1 MLCFSGML
9 DFWRSAS
16 VLEARP
22 LYDLSIII
30 VNHNTADMLI
40 RCLHSIRSQSCHSS
54 EVILVDNASQDNS
67 LEIAEGPLSRLTVIA
82 NKQNLGFA
90 RANNQAL
97 NISRGRYIYFLNPDT
112 ELKEG
117 VLGAIIEFME
127 SNPEIGLAGTR
138 ILNPDGSFQSSVERH
153 YPGERHSRGELSGLK
168 GDIAWVSGASMI
180 ARRSVMREVN
190 GFDERFFLYGED
202 LDLCLAV
209 RIAGW
214 TIGYIPAALVVHWG
228 GVSERNT
235 LPIDVWKKK
244 FNAEILFYQ
253 KHYTDKTI
261 RAIRRATIIQALW
274 RIFTLNLTLSFSKN
288 KEIPLKKLEKYRL
301 MFTLFRE
308 RKIRSNKYSAN
319 P

>member
-1 MLCFSGML
+1 
-9 DFWRSAS
+9 

-22 LYDLSIII
+22 LFDLSIII
-30 VNHNTADMLI
+30 VNYNTADMLV
-40 RCLHSIRSQSCHSS
+40 RCLRSIRSQLSSSS
-54 EVILVDNASQDNS
+54 EVIVVDNASQDNS
-67 LEIAEGPLSRLTVIA
+67 LDIAEGSLSRLTVIA
-82 NKQNLGFA
+82 NKRNLGFA

-97 NISRGRYIYFLNPDT
+97 KISKGRYIYFLNPDT

-117 VLGAIIEFME
+117 VFDAMIEFMR
-127 SNPEIGLAGTR
+127 SNPDVGLAGTR
-138 ILNPDGSFQSSVERH
+138 ILNPDRSIQSSVERH

-180 ARRSVMREVN
+180 ARRSVMRELN

-209 RIAGW
+209 RKAGW
-214 TIGYIPAALVVHWG
+214 KIGYIPEAMVVHWG
-228 GVSERNT
+228 GMSERNT

-253 KHYTDKTI
+253 KHYTYKTM
-261 RAIRRATIIQALW
+261 RAIKRFAIIQALW
-274 RIFTLNLTLSFSKN
+274 RIFSLNLTLFFSKN
-288 KEIPLKKLEKYRL
+288 KEIPLKKLDKYRL
-301 MFTLFRE
+301 MFDVFRE
-308 RKIRSNKYSAN
+308 RNIRPDKYRYN

>member
-1 MLCFSGML
+1 ML
-9 DFWRSAS
+9 DLWRSVS

-40 RCLHSIRSQSCHSS
+40 RCLHSIRSQSSHSS
-54 EVILVDNASQDNS
+54 EVIIVDNASQDNS
-67 LEIAEGPLSRLTVIA
+67 LEIAEGSLSRLTVIA
-82 NKQNLGFA
+82 NKRNLGFA

-97 NISRGRYIYFLNPDT
+97 KISRGRYTYFLNPDT

-117 VLGAIIEFME
+117 VLYAIIEFMK
-127 SNPEIGLAGTR
+127 SNPEVGLAGTR
-138 ILNPDGSFQSSVERH
+138 ILNPDGSIQSSVERH

-209 RIAGW
+209 RNAGW
-214 TIGYIPAALVVHWG
+214 TIGYIPMAMVVHWG
-228 GVSERNT
+228 GMSERNT

-253 KHYTDKTI
+253 KHYSDKTI
-261 RAIRRATIIQALW
+261 RAIKRANIIQALW
-274 RIFTLNLTLSFSKN
+274 RIFSLNLTRSLSKN
-288 KEIPLKKLEKYRL
+288 KEIPLKKLDKYRL
-301 MFTLFRE
+301 MFTVFRE
-308 RKIRSNKYSAN
+308 RKIHSNRYSAN